1 MGRRSPAGDA
11 ILIMPGN
18 VKQRVLFDIPERKA
32 LRAALLMVAMA
43 LISLS
48 LPPCL
53 SAGGSFV
60 ITDVN
65 ANSTCSAQIT
75 INTTSITFPNKNP
88 SVVPSI
94 SAIEN
99 PVTVTANMQIDDQST
114 ATLTALAGGDLVS
127 GGDTIAI
134 NTVSWTATG
143 SPGNNGGL
151 IAATMNKVNPVL
163 AGSWTQSGTYTGAF
177 SFFMANSW
185 SYATG
190 TYSQTVT
197 YTVTAP

>member
-1 MGRRSPAGDA
+1 MR
-11 ILIMPGN
+11 GN
-18 VKQRVLFDIPERKA
+18 VKKRVLFDIPQKKA
-32 LRAALLMVAMA
+32 LRPALFMIAIT
-43 LISLS
+43 LISLW

-53 SAGGSFV
+53 SAGSSIV

-65 ANSTCSAQIT
+65 ASSTCSATLT
-75 INTTSITFPNKNP
+75 IDTTSISFPSANPDLVP
-88 SVVPSI
+88 SVP
-94 SAIEN
+94 ATQN
-99 PVTVTANMQIDDQST
+99 PVTVTANVQIEDGKT
-114 ATLTALAGGDLVS
+114 AALTVLPGGDLVS
-127 GGDTIAI
+127 GSDTIAI

-143 SPGNNGGL
+143 SGDNNGGL
-151 IAATMNKVNPVL
+151 VPGILAKNTPVP

-190 TYSQTVT
+190 TYSQTMT

>member
-18 VKQRVLFDIPERKA
+18 VKKRVLFDIPERKA

-53 SAGGSFV
+53 SAGGSIV

-65 ANSTCSAQIT
+65 AESTCSATLT
-75 INTTSITFPNKNP
+75 INTTSISFPSANP
-88 SVVPSI
+88 SVVSI
-94 SAIEN
+94 HANEN
-99 PVTVTANMQIDDQST
+99 PVTVTANVQIEDGKT

-127 GGDTIAI
+127 GSNTIAI
-134 NTVSWTATG
+134 NTVSWTADAD
-143 SPGNNGGL
+143 SGL
-151 IAATMNKVNPVL
+151 IAGTMSKTTSVP